1 MNTITV
7 KLPADQAV
15 LVTCLLHDL
24 RVARAKHP
32 QPYVDAH
39 HALGVLLEEVRK
51 IETEVFKRR
60 VNTEHLQRELL
71 DTAVV
76 CLRAIE
82 DLTLPAP
89 KPKSKHHEGI

>member
-24 RVARAKHP
+24 QVARAKHP

-60 VNTEHLQRELL
+60 CNTERLQRELL

-82 DLTLPAP
+82 DVVL
-89 KPKSKHHEGI
+89 SKKEEKR